1 MYRRKGAEEGAGG
14 AMGGCLSTTW
24 LLKRKKSKQSRTGEL
39 KEAEKEGLRKTNT
52 SHCEAE
58 MLL

>member
-1 MYRRKGAEEGAGG
+1 MDEGDGG